1 MNYKTPLKIIIL
13 LCLLLGGIIIL
24 SLYLFKTEPPETV
37 SISAANV
44 ANTPKIVPVKTPE
57 QNLKLQNE
65 TDSYLKLFDNM
76 PPVPVYLSN
85 APVNSSGGKVEKGV
99 AYTTCES
106 AARPEIWFKK
116 DFALKTNQRQLT
128 NIIKHELT
136 HAWLCRQNEMA
147 SGHGELFQKKFKS
160 VGGFGN

>member
-1 MNYKTPLKIIIL
+1 MALKIIVPF
-13 LCLLLGGIIIL
+13 CLLAGGIIIL
-24 SLYLFKTEPPETV
+24 SFYFFKVATSETV
-37 SISAANV
+37 SIPAANA
-44 ANTPKIVPVKTPE
+44 ANTPKSIPVKTPE
-57 QNLKLQNE
+57 QDLKLQAE
-65 TDSYLKLFDNM
+65 ADSYLNLFDNM
-76 PPVPVYLSN
+76 PSVPVYLTN
-85 APVNSSGGKVEKGV
+85 AAVSKSGGKVEKGV

-116 DFALKTNQRQLT
+116 DFALKTNPKQLT

-136 HAWLCRQNEMA
+136 HAWLCRQNEMG